1 VDQARN
7 ELETAVRAAACE
19 AESWERA
26 ELHLLEQGFRERLAL
41 LQIDPTPD
49 VAAALMAAAC
59 YFGEHTPEWGGDTRT
74 TLCEIARLGL
84 RLLEGD
90 CPAS

>member
-1 VDQARN
+1 VDGARDQ
-7 ELETAVRAAACE
+7 LATAIRAAAGE
-19 AESWERA
+19 AEAWERA
-26 ELHLLEQGFRERLAL
+26 ELHLLEQGLRERLAI
-41 LQIDPTPD
+41 LQVEPTPE
-49 VAAALMAAAC
+49 VAAALMAVAC

-90 CPAS
+90 DPT